1 MLRRCLLVLLLATI
15 AVAGAC
21 GDKEDPNVAFTEL
34 LVAAPTKTLAEN
46 SSKVVVAVAVAGTT
60 TSSYSANGEFDFK
73 KGLGRFSLD
82 LSKLGLKGG
91 DGLSE
96 VLFSGD
102 SAFMQ
107 LGEKEW
113 LKVDLASLGPSSGI
127 NPPTAPLY
135 YLRGATGPVRK
146 VATETVRGDTAT
158 RYAMTVDLDRSIAD
172 APSGVKDDIR
182 QTIRQLGTSELATE
196 AWIDG
201 QGRLRRLSY
210 VIDLSTLARGS
221 DSSAI
226 GGLKAVYEF
235 YDFGVAID
243 VTEPPASEVTEL
255 GQLPR
260 SGSAKK

>member
-1 MLRRCLLVLLLATI
+1 MLRRRLLVMLLVTI

-21 GDKEDPNVAFTEL
+21 SNKEDPNVALTEL
-34 LVAAPTKTLAEN
+34 LVGAPTKTLAEN

-60 TSSYSANGEFDFK
+60 TTSYSANGEFDFK
-73 KGLGRFSLD
+73 KGLGRFNLD
-82 LSKLGLKGG
+82 LSKLGIKGG

-96 VLFSGD
+96 VRFSGD

-113 LKVDLASLGPSSGI
+113 LKVDLASLGNSGI

-135 YLRGATGPVRK
+135 YLRGATGTVRK
-146 VATETVRGDTAT
+146 VATETVRGDTTT

-226 GGLKAVYEF
+226 GGLKAVYEY
-235 YDFGVAID
+235 YDFGVTIE
-243 VTEPPASEVTEL
+243 VTEPPASEVTEV
-255 GQLPR
+255 GRGPR
-260 SGSAKK
+260 SGPAKR